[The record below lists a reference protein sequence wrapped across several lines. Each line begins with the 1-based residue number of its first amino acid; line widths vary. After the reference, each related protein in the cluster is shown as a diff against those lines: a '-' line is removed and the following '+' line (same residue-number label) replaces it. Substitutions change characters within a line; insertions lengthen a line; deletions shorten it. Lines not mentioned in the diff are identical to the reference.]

1 MQTAAIPTACQASCT
16 RTYRTR
22 VGASADLVRK
32 PQVHINSRAKSSN
45 AEIAALRRGGT
56 LKMFSRKHFTLAAN
70 ALLTGGL
77 LVLLAQRTDAS
88 RLLDLLVEPATL
100 RAILFATAVLMLQS
114 GIGAMRQIELVGLFS
129 RRLALGQSL
138 AIWFRS
144 LFISQVLLSSIAGE
158 ISRGIQFAREGMPVR
173 IAVRAVL
180 LDRVLGLVVLLG
192 LVTAATSILFTVT
205 TDPLM
210 RFSLLTL
217 CAASAAGVVGLLATG
232 FVRRIAARLPWK
244 VLRYR
249 AIEILV
255 DFVSVSRFVVLA
267 PLRAL
272 RIGLLSAAMHLL
284 YVLSIIIIA
293 CTVGVTASP
302 WLIGLVAIPVM
313 FLAMLPISLS
323 GWGVREAAMVTGLGQ
338 LGVPADI
345 ALTVSVSFGL
355 SMLFASLPGLPTL
368 LFWRSTESSACPV

>member
-1 MQTAAIPTACQASCT
+1 M
-16 RTYRTR
+16 
-22 VGASADLVRK
+22 
-32 PQVHINSRAKSSN
+32 HIDPGAKSRN
-45 AEIAALRRGGT
+45 AEIEALRRGGT
-56 LKMFSRKHFTLAAN
+56 LKTLSRKHLAPATN
-70 ALLTGGL
+70 AVLTGGL
-77 LVLLAQRTDAS
+77 LVLLAQRIDAS

-100 RAILFATAVLMLQS
+100 RAIFFATAALMLQS
-114 GIGAMRQIELVGLFS
+114 GIGAMRQIELVGLFDQ
-129 RRLALGQSL
+129 RLTLGQSL
-138 AIWFRS
+138 AIWVRS
-144 LFISQVLLSSIAGE
+144 LFISQVFMNSIAGE

-180 LDRVLGLVVLLG
+180 LDRVIGLVLLLG
-192 LVTAATSILFTVT
+192 LVAAVTPILFTVAT
-205 TDPLM
+205 NPVM

-217 CAASAAGVVGLLATG
+217 CAASAAGVVGLFATG
-232 FVRRIAARLPWK
+232 FIRRIAARLPWK

-249 AIEILV
+249 AVEALV
-255 DFVSVSRFVVLA
+255 DLVSVSRFVALA

-272 RIGLLSAAMHLL
+272 RIGLFSAAMHLL
-284 YVLSIIIIA
+284 NVLSIVVIA
-293 CTVGVTASP
+293 YMVGVTASP
-302 WLIGLVAIPVM
+302 WLIGLIAIPVM
-313 FLAMLPISLS
+313 LLATLPISLA